1 MHCTLVEVLHAV
13 RWSALPPPLHLLR
26 GLTGVARGLPF
37 ERRGAVRRNSKEKN
51 LKRDLSISRGAAL
64 LKEPFFPSQQLSL
77 VCVHCTVLYVSVG
90 CIGNCFFLF
99 QKMYCVVLDRRIVRN
114 APGVAASSYV
124 SARLAWKRHE
134 TLAFPLFP
142 SFTSLYVSKH
152 LTFVCATSAK
162 KPTRLFLLTAKLDI
176 NRLRCKRRDR
186 KAFRGIDRSVSPR
199 SKRPCDADILK
210 TT

>member
-1 MHCTLVEVLHAV
+1 MDNDLIIGVGIALHAS
-13 RWSALPPPLHLLR
+13 RGPPCCPLECPPASLALTPRTDR
-26 GLTGVARGLPF
+26 GRSESFLPF

-51 LKRDLSISRGAAL
+51 LKRDLSISRGGSAFERAVFSVSATALGVCTYTVQCCTSVSAAS
-64 LKEPFFPSQQLSL
+64 E
-77 VCVHCTVLYVSVG
+77 TV
-90 CIGNCFFLF
+90 FLF

-152 LTFVCATSAK
+152 LTFVCATSEK
-162 KPTRLFLLTAKLDI
+162 KA
-176 NRLRCKRRDR
+176 
-186 KAFRGIDRSVSPR
+186 
-199 SKRPCDADILK
+199 DAPLPSYGE
-210 TT
+210 T

>member
-1 MHCTLVEVLHAV
+1 MSYVFLFFLFFSILRRGFVDRGGFRLDNDLIIGVGIALHAS
-13 RWSALPPPLHLLR
+13 RGPPCCPLECPPASLALTPRTDR
-26 GLTGVARGLPF
+26 GRSESFLPF

-152 LTFVCATSAK
+152 LTFVCATSEK
-162 KPTRLFLLTAKLDI
+162 KA
-176 NRLRCKRRDR
+176 
-186 KAFRGIDRSVSPR
+186 
-199 SKRPCDADILK
+199 DAPLPSYGE
-210 TT
+210 T